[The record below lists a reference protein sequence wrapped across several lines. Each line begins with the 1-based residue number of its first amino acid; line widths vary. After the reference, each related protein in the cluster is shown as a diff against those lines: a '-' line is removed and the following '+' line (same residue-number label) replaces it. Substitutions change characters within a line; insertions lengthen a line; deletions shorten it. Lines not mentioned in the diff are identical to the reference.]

1 MLVLEPGKP
10 WVPELYWLPASQRNR
25 REGTRVG
32 AAGRRNETG
41 SHVEK
46 RDRKSGQFRIMT
58 QVSGVSLWQV
68 AVEISTCLSFALV
81 LSSLEDIS
89 LICILNCVTS
99 RITRC
104 YLLIFS
110 PGEKSEFLKREI
122 FPCLGK
128 IEIFFS
134 IFIPPVGIDMKASWE
149 NMGWKKYCRVAFIQD
164 SKHNGW
170 LIGQRDRCPPL
181 RLNSRASAQTEES

>member
-10 WVPELYWLPASQRNR
+10 WVPELYRFPTSQRSR
-25 REGTRVG
+25 RGGTGVG

-68 AVEISTCLSFALV
+68 AVEISNCLNFVLM
-81 LSSLEDIS
+81 LSSLEDIT
-89 LICILNCVTS
+89 LICIFNCVTS
-99 RITRC
+99 RIIGC

-110 PGEKSEFLKREI
+110 PGEKSEFLKWEI

-128 IEIFFS
+128 IEIFLNLYS
-134 IFIPPVGIDMKASWE
+134 SSWHRHESQLGKYGLKKILQSGIYS
-149 NMGWKKYCRVAFIQD
+149 
-164 SKHNGW
+164 
-170 LIGQRDRCPPL
+170 
-181 RLNSRASAQTEES
+181 RLKT